1 MISTIA
7 ATLAFLWFPGE
18 PRETLGTFGAPQ
30 PLPAPRPPN
39 YIYYFILHLFS
50 S

>member
-1 MISTIA
+1 MIFTIA

-18 PRETLGTFGAPQ
+18 PRGTLGTFVAPH

-39 YIYYFILHLFS
+39 YTYYSILHLFS